1 LSNNNAKPVF
11 LCVANWDSNVGY
23 AWWLMESFWLKIN
36 DELEQD
42 YRTIIAYPSIS
53 VIPPAIELSSIGK
66 TEFKF
71 NLESIKDIKSHYLFI
86 KENNVRVIYFTDRPT
101 SHWSYMVLKLLC
113 GVNKIIIHDHTPG
126 QRTKP
131 TGIRRFLKKI
141 RSRLAFWSADTAI
154 GATEYVQRRLVEV
167 NCFPVQHCYAAPNGL
182 PPLPLIQHE
191 PINIRRMLNLHENAL
206 IIVSTG
212 RVDFYKGI
220 EFALLVIARLVQQ
233 EQSRPIHYLYCGDG
247 SDIDAA
253 RQLANNLNIGEAVTF
268 LGKTDKIPQI
278 LAECDIAFHP
288 SKGEVGYSLSVL
300 EYMRSE
306 VAVVLSDNPSVCEA
320 ITHKKTGLIYQEGN
334 LESAVNAFQQ
344 LILDEP
350 SRIQMGQQGKIAV
363 QSNYSLSNTHDQ
375 LMNAIMSTLR
385 KAG

>member
-1 LSNNNAKPVF
+1 
-11 LCVANWDSNVGY
+11 
-23 AWWLMESFWLKIN
+23 
-36 DELEQD
+36 
-42 YRTIIAYPSIS
+42 
-53 VIPPAIELSSIGK
+53 
-66 TEFKF
+66 
-71 NLESIKDIKSHYLFI
+71 
-86 KENNVRVIYFTDRPT
+86 
-101 SHWSYMVLKLLC
+101 
-113 GVNKIIIHDHTPG
+113 
-126 QRTKP
+126 
-131 TGIRRFLKKI
+131 
-141 RSRLAFWSADTAI
+141 
-154 GATEYVQRRLVEV
+154 
-167 NCFPVQHCYAAPNGL
+167 
-182 PPLPLIQHE
+182 
-191 PINIRRMLNLHENAL
+191 
-206 IIVSTG
+206 
-212 RVDFYKGI
+212 
-220 EFALLVIARLVQQ
+220 
-233 EQSRPIHYLYCGDG
+233 
-247 SDIDAA
+247 
-253 RQLANNLNIGEAVTF
+253 NNLNIGEAVTF